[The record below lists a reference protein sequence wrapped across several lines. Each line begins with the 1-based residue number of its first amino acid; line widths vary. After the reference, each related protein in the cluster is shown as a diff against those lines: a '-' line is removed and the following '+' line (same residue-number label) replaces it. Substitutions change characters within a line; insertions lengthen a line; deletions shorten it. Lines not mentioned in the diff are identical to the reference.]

1 VSKRRG
7 LPAESHMKHDAHFV
21 DSLSERFGP
30 SVGRLVPIED
40 IETNPEQPRRSVGD
54 LEELTKSIEAKG
66 VLEPILVRPL
76 ETGRFRIIAGERRF
90 RAALEAGLAEVPC
103 IELDVPDNEVL
114 EIALIENLHR
124 RDLHPFEEAAGYA
137 SLSEKHGYTQ
147 QRIASSVGKSRVS
160 ITEAMSLLDI
170 PEDLREKCRRA
181 DIGARTVLLEIARL
195 GDRGKMEDA
204 IALVLAGST
213 RDELREQKRDSD
225 TDDRDDKDDKRR
237 TFHFVYAPKDGP
249 FRLNLSFPKMR
260 VQKSELIDALRGV
273 IRQLESGEIDLP
285 PRR

>member
-1 VSKRRG
+1 MSKRRG
-7 LPAESHMKHDAHFV
+7 LPSESHMKHDAHFV

-30 SVGRLVPIED
+30 SIGRLVPIED
-40 IETNPEQPRRSVGD
+40 LETNPEQPRRSVGD

-76 ETGRFRIIAGERRF
+76 ESGRFRIIAGERRF

-160 ITEAMSLLDI
+160 ITEAMSLLEI
-170 PEDLREKCRRA
+170 PDDLREKCRRA

-195 GDRGKMEDA
+195 GDRKKMEEA

-213 RDELREQKRDSD
+213 RDDLRDQKKDKDSD
-225 TDDRDDKDDKRR
+225 SDDRDDKRR
-237 TFHFVYAPKDGP
+237 TFHFTYAPKDGP
-249 FRLNLSFPKMR
+249 FRLNLSFHKMR

-273 IRQLESGEIDLP
+273 IRQLEAGEIELP
-285 PRR
+285 PRK

>member
-1 VSKRRG
+1 MSKRRG

-30 SVGRLVPIED
+30 SIGRLVPIEE

-54 LEELTKSIEAKG
+54 LDELKKSIESKG

-76 ETGRFRIIAGERRF
+76 PDGRFRIIAGERRF

-137 SLSEKHGYTQ
+137 SLAETHGYTQ
-147 QRIASSVGKSRVS
+147 QQIATAIGKSRVS
-160 ITEAMSLLDI
+160 ITEAMSLLEI

-181 DIGARTVLLEIARL
+181 DIDARSVLLEIARL
-195 GDRGKMEDA
+195 GDRRKMEAA
-204 IALVLAGST
+204 IAAVVAGST
-213 RDELREQKRDSD
+213 RDDLREQKKGKAGEPDNVQAAR
-225 TDDRDDKDDKRR
+225 
-237 TFHFVYAPKDGP
+237 VP
-249 FRLNLSFPKMR
+249 FRLLAQGR
-260 VQKSELIDALRGV
+260 ALQAQHLLPQVPG
-273 IRQLESGEIDLP
+273 RQGRADRRP
-285 PRR
+285 PRRPQAARVR